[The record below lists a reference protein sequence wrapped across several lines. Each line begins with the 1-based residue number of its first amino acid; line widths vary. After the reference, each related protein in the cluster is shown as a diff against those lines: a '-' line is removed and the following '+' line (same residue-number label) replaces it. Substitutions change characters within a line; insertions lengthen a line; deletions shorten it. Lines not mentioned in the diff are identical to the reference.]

1 MSGTAH
7 VIGPVDVPLLDE
19 TIPAMFDAVV
29 AAHPDRDALVA
40 PFQDVRLS
48 YRQLAE
54 QVDRVACGLL
64 ALGVDPGDRVG
75 MWSPN
80 NVQWVYLQFA
90 AASVGAILVNLN
102 PAYRTEELVY
112 AVAQSGCRVVVAARA
127 FKTSD
132 YMAMIADARQ
142 QLPDLEHVV
151 FLDTPDWDDMVA
163 AGESVGP
170 AELES
175 RRSSLSA
182 HDPVN
187 IQYTS
192 GTTGPPK
199 GATLSHHNLVN
210 NGYFVGEG
218 FRYTEL
224 DRVCIPVPFYHTFGM
239 VIGNLACVTHG
250 AAIVIPSDSF
260 DVLATLRT
268 IQDESCTSV
277 LGVPTMF
284 ISVLANPAFDDFD
297 LSTLRTGMMAGAPCP
312 TEVMKRCINEMHMPE
327 ITIGYGMTET
337 SPVSTQTSADDPI
350 DRRVETVGRVHPHV
364 ELKIVDVDSGVTVDL
379 GEPGELCTRGYSV
392 MLGYWDDPQRTAEA
406 VDPDGWMHSGDL
418 ATLDSD
424 GYVRIVGRIKDLIIR
439 GGENISPREIEE
451 FLHTMPGVVD
461 AHVIGVPDRVYGEEL
476 MAWVRVSAGV
486 TLTRDDVVAFSTGR
500 IAHFKIPRYL
510 HVTEDFPMTVT
521 GKIQKYKMRELSID
535 LLDATTVTT

>member
-1 MSGTAH
+1 
-7 VIGPVDVPLLDE
+7 
-19 TIPAMFDAVV
+19 
-29 AAHPDRDALVA
+29 
-40 PFQDVRLS
+40 
-48 YRQLAE
+48 
-54 QVDRVACGLL
+54 
-64 ALGVDPGDRVG
+64 
-75 MWSPN
+75 
-80 NVQWVYLQFA
+80 
-90 AASVGAILVNLN
+90 
-102 PAYRTEELVY
+102 
-112 AVAQSGCRVVVAARA
+112 
-127 FKTSD
+127 
-132 YMAMIADARQ
+132 
-142 QLPDLEHVV
+142 
-151 FLDTPDWDDMVA
+151 
-163 AGESVGP
+163 
-170 AELES
+170 
-175 RRSSLSA
+175 
-182 HDPVN
+182 
-187 IQYTS
+187 
-192 GTTGPPK
+192 
-199 GATLSHHNLVN
+199 
-210 NGYFVGEG
+210 
-218 FRYTEL
+218 
-224 DRVCIPVPFYHTFGM
+224 M

-510 HVTEDFPMTVT
+510 HVTDDFPMTVT